1 MKTALLV
8 IDMQKYFSEMIDRPL
23 PQIKLLNDFCNGTD
37 RPVIFTQHGHTPD
50 ELIPPIKNQLIRK
63 VGPENAIMVNTEEW
77 ELAPEIW
84 KMARDA
90 PISRK
95 NTYDAFMHTE
105 LEAML
110 RERGV
115 ERVLITGVMSDV
127 CCDTTAR
134 SAFVR
139 GFETW
144 YISDACW
151 TDTQE
156 QHDRA
161 LANVDFLIGKV
172 FTTSDAVAALRDEDA
187 SRVRRGDAS
196 FQASSPFV

>member
-1 MKTALLV
+1 M
-8 IDMQKYFSEMIDRPL
+8 
-23 PQIKLLNDFCNGTD
+23 G
-37 RPVIFTQHGHTPD
+37 
-50 ELIPPIKNQLIRK
+50 
-63 VGPENAIMVNTEEW
+63 
-77 ELAPEIW
+77 
-84 KMARDA
+84 
-90 PISRK
+90 K

-110 RERGV
+110 TKAGI

-151 TDTQE
+151 TDTKE
-156 QHDRA
+156 QHHRA
-161 LANVDFLIGKV
+161 LQNVEFLIGKV
-172 FTTSDAVAALRDEDA
+172 FTAVDAVCALQKED
-187 SRVRRGDAS
+187 S
-196 FQASSPFV
+196 